1 LVVSNICCDSWVLE
15 FMVSNITILVVS
27 NICSDSWVLEF
38 VVSNITILVV
48 SNICCDSWVLE
59 FMVSNITCNNKWENC
74 ISLDFDFRGFSGP
87 RNQQKLDPHNND
99 FTVIG
104 LNCR

>member
-1 LVVSNICCDSWVLE
+1 
-15 FMVSNITILVVS
+15 
-27 NICSDSWVLEF
+27 
-38 VVSNITILVV
+38 
-48 SNICCDSWVLE
+48 
-59 FMVSNITCNNKWENC
+59 MVSNITCNNKWENC